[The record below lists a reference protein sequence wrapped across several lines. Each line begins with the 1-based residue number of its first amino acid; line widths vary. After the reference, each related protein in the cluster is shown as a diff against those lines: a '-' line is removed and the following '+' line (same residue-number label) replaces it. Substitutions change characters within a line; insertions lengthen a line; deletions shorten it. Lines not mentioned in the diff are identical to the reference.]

1 MYTSQPQGAVS
12 VDWGNPLTRD
22 LETLHNCSNQID
34 AVNGKALVV
43 VGSVS
48 QDILALK
55 GSRANNAG
63 ANIRLLSPN
72 MPKGG
77 TVAQTIF
84 CLVKLRGVSYS
95 TFYCCGAQAVA
106 RGLGLHTTGTRFG
119 IGYGEG
125 AVTFTN
131 TFPAGYYLV
140 VATVSP
146 TGTIIGYCN
155 GVLLGSAQGQ
165 QVDRGG
171 DRFASLNLGDT
182 YALSCP
188 ETVFLAGKFNR
199 CLSANEVSNLSI
211 NPWQLFKQPARRLF
225 IPASLPW
232 FLISQPYTK
241 QLDSLPHGVLLYNS
255 LFIPTHERIVT
266 SLPKYILPY
275 HDLLVPTHNSV
286 AVSLPKHIESVIE
299 LVGGTF
305 TALHDYLVQ
314 YIYQETFYHPS
325 VERTFYVKP
334 EQRVYNVSVENRVF
348 TLQPES
354 RVYNVPTEQRIFK
367 V

>member
-1 MYTSQPQGAVS
+1 MYTSQPQNAVS
-12 VDWGNPLTRD
+12 VDWGNPLSRG
-22 LETLHNCSNQID
+22 LQALHNCANRVD
-34 AVNGKALVV
+34 AVSGRGLITYGNIIKDIRGS
-43 VGSVS
+43 VGS
-48 QDILALK
+48 K
-55 GSRANNAG
+55 GSALSSVDALTNPVITDN
-63 ANIRLLSPN
+63 LLE
-72 MPKGG
+72 
-77 TVAQTIF
+77 QTIF
-84 CLVKLRGVSYS
+84 AYFYQPPSTQYFSYV
-95 TFYCCGAQAVA
+95 CGAAKA
-106 RGLGLHTTGTRFG
+106 GNYFGLSCYHNGIAGRSGLFYGSSAIISGDVLSSGLHTMAGTQSADGLITLYIDGNTANSISVPPYIIAGGLFSSC
-119 IGYGEG
+119 
-125 AVTFTN
+125 AV
-131 TFPAGYYLV
+131 A
-140 VATVSP
+140 S
-146 TGTIIGYCN
+146 
-155 GVLLGSAQGQ
+155 GVGS
-165 QVDRGG
+165 
-171 DRFASLNLGDT
+171 SI
-182 YALSCP
+182 S
-188 ETVFLAGKFNR
+188 TVFLAAKYDR
-199 CLSANEVSNLSI
+199 CLSSAEVKRLGI

-275 HDLLVPTHNSV
+275 HDLLVPTHDSV

-334 EQRVYNVSVENRVF
+334 EQRVYNVSAENRVF

-354 RVYNVPTEQRIFK
+354 RVYNVPVK
-367 V
+367 